1 LNIESGQMASG
12 VKNMTKSERTKLL
25 KRAVMTGVGASTNV
39 DRIKTALDEVMR
51 DLIKVGQGLV
61 DDLEEEGKVKTE
73 SLQEFLKNFQSE
85 TTKRTAE
92 MEKNVS
98 TKVQTELRKAAR
110 EIGLVMQDDM
120 DEVCERLGEIEEALG
135 IEAGEG
141 GNGENPG
148 QKRRGKRKKIQG

>member
-1 LNIESGQMASG
+1 MASG

>member
-1 LNIESGQMASG
+1 
-12 VKNMTKSERTKLL
+12 MTKSERTKLL